1 MKISG
6 LRFGLAFAAM
16 LLVIGCGS
24 AFAQEKKTPQVFNST
39 GSSNGKEVA
48 PIFIK
53 KQGSGSQGMIGGV
66 LHKEK
71 AYGMQ
76 SHSSNLPSSPEN
88 VEKARIAFE
97 QAQAKQRALNKQNRE
112 ARMAVIKAEF
122 EAQKAKDMKISQELK
137 LKNMAQ
143 AGTKPGVEGTAQP
156 GMSKGP
162 DPYQG
167 SNVVFT
173 GKKKTGEEKPV
184 RLFNTR

>member
-6 LRFGLAFAAM
+6 FRFGLAFAAM
-16 LLVIGCGS
+16 FLVIGCGS
-24 AFAQEKKTPQVFNST
+24 ALAQEKKTPQVFNST
-39 GSSNGKEVA
+39 SSGSKETA
-48 PIFIK
+48 PIFLK
-53 KQGSGSQGMIGGV
+53 KQAPTPQGIVGGV

-76 SHSSNLPSSPEN
+76 SHSNSPSSPEN

-112 ARMAVIKAEF
+112 ARMAVIRAEF
-122 EAQKAKDMKISQELK
+122 EAQKAKDIKISQELK

-143 AGTKPGVEGTAQP
+143 AGTKPGAPEGTAQP